1 MLSPSLPC
9 PRIQARV
16 ALGAKRLAVVGRP
29 AVIQRDRVAEVTLQL
44 IDDEGIEAVSI
55 ERIAK
60 MLGVKGPSLYH
71 HFADKAEILTSVAEL
86 VLGDLDMDRP
96 TLDWQD
102 WMVETSLILFERVVA
117 HPPGHGAAAVHAGR
131 ADDQWSGRAAQMMTE
146 AGVDPAVQV
155 LIMEG
160 TEKMI
165 WGWALQRA
173 VTHSDRLDPTIIAN
187 KWPQLATAVRKSR
200 WNDVQLVTVSL
211 RVVPGR
217 GARRPFRTR
226 RLASLTSAWA
236 AVQQRSS
243 TGRRACCDVL
253 P

>member
-1 MLSPSLPC
+1 M
-9 PRIQARV
+9 
-16 ALGAKRLAVVGRP
+16 GRP

-55 ERIAK
+55 ERIAT

-96 TLDWQD
+96 TTDWQD

-117 HPPGHGAAAVHAGR
+117 HPRAATVLLQYMPDAPMTNGL
-131 ADDQWSGRAAQMMTE
+131 GRAAQMMTE

-200 WNDVQLVTVSL
+200 WNDVELVTASL
-211 RVVPGR
+211 RAFLAGVLDGQFEPVR
-217 GARRPFRTR
+217 SRR
-226 RLASLTSAWA
+226 
-236 AVQQRSS
+236 
-243 TGRRACCDVL
+243 
-253 P
+253 